1 MITIENLSFGYNSK
15 EIIIQDV
22 SLHVHKGSIYGF
34 LGPNGSG
41 KTTIIRLILNLLKHK
56 SGKILI
62 DGVEVTNNSVEIF
75 RRIGSMIESPSLY
88 NHLSGIENLQIF
100 ALYYGVEK
108 QRIDEVLSIV
118 GLTEAAHKTVKRY
131 SLGMKQR
138 LGIAICLLHN
148 PDLLILD
155 EPLNGLDPHGIAEI
169 RHLLIKL
176 CREEGKTIFV
186 SSHLLSEIESTCD
199 FIGII
204 SKGKLLFQGKIDD
217 LKNAQ
222 AGKMI
227 FSIETSNVDLA
238 IFHLKQIVGLN
249 FTTYDQKLSIEVETK
264 EEIAQVVKS
273 LVLNGVDLYS
283 VQRKEN
289 NLEDL
294 FLELT
299 K

>member
-1 MITIENLSFGYNSK
+1 
-15 EIIIQDV
+15 
-22 SLHVHKGSIYGF
+22 
-34 LGPNGSG
+34 
-41 KTTIIRLILNLLKHK
+41 
-56 SGKILI
+56 
-62 DGVEVTNNSVEIF
+62 
-75 RRIGSMIESPSLY
+75 MIESPSLY
-88 NHLSGIENLQIF
+88 NHLSGRANLEIF
-100 ALYYGVEK
+100 ALYYSIDK
-108 QRIDEVLSIV
+108 KRIEEVLEIV
-118 GLTEAAHKTVKRY
+118 GLTESAHKIVKRY

-138 LGIAICLLHN
+138 LGIAICLLHD

-176 CREEGKTIFV
+176 CKEEGKTIFV

-222 AGKMI
+222 AGKMVY
-227 FSIETSNVDLA
+227 SLETSNVDLTM
-238 IFHLKQIVGLN
+238 LQLNQMNGLTCSTFDN
-249 FTTYDQKLSIEVETK
+249 KITVEVENK

-273 LVLNGVDLYS
+273 LVTNGVDLYS

>member
-1 MITIENLSFGYNSK
+1 
-15 EIIIQDV
+15 
-22 SLHVHKGSIYGF
+22 
-34 LGPNGSG
+34 
-41 KTTIIRLILNLLKHK
+41 
-56 SGKILI
+56 
-62 DGVEVTNNSVEIF
+62 
-75 RRIGSMIESPSLY
+75 
-88 NHLSGIENLQIF
+88 
-100 ALYYGVEK
+100 
-108 QRIDEVLSIV
+108 
-118 GLTEAAHKTVKRY
+118 
-131 SLGMKQR
+131 MKQR
-138 LGIAICLLHN
+138 LGIAICLLHD

-222 AGKMI
+222 AGKMVY
-227 FSIETSNVDLA
+227 SLETSNVDLTM
-238 IFHLKQIVGLN
+238 LQLNQMNGLTCSTFDN
-249 FTTYDQKLSIEVETK
+249 KITVEVENK

-273 LVLNGVDLYS
+273 LVTNGVDLYS